1 MVLSVSGVL
10 LLGVI
15 AYIFFRKDGLRIPHA
30 LVCSLFGFY
39 LAGSSIAPHITASG
53 NSIAN
58 LLSGLNF

>member
-15 AYIFFRKDGLRIPHA
+15 AYIFFRKDGLRVPHA
-30 LVCSLFGFY
+30 LVSALFGFY

-53 NSIAN
+53 DSIAH
-58 LLSGLNF
+58 LLSGLTF